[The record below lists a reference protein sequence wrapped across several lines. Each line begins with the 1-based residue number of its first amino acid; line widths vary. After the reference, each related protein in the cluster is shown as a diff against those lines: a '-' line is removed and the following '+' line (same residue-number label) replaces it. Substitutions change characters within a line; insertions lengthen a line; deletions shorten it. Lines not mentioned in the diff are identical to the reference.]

1 MYTHTLIHVHAHV
14 HHFAH
19 TFTCTHSHMHTITHA
34 HIHMSHIH
42 TSILANT
49 PTATPMVSVNETG
62 EGANVTLTCTAVGNP
77 LPIVTWQYN
86 NVTLPPSMT
95 LTSSTPP
102 PSTTVVLEL
111 HEERVGEEYTCV
123 ATNSHAGES
132 SFVSEGIIIR
142 PSKQW
147 LCGTIQCVDG
157 LVQECIRTGG

>member
-1 MYTHTLIHVHAHV
+1 MDTFTHAYCH
-14 HHFAH
+14 
-19 TFTCTHSHMHTITHA
+19 TCTHSHVTHPHMHTVTHA
-34 HIHMSHIH
+34 HIHTCILSHMH
-42 TSILANT
+42 TCTHPYL

-86 NVTLPPSMT
+86 NITFPPSMT

-123 ATNSHAGES
+123 AINSHAGES
-132 SFVSEGIIIR
+132 SVMSESIIIR

-147 LCGTIQCVDG
+147 LCGTAK
-157 LVQECIRTGG
+157 